1 MLPECFVFLLL
12 LNIRIVDSM
21 DIRNLL
27 FKDHSHIE
35 STTRSLEA
43 SSYNQPS
50 SIQNSYQDY
59 ISSASESTI
68 KIKNSDHYLIMALI
82 LSNFILIIIANFVLI
97 WKIYNFIGLKVNKR
111 RKINNKRKRKN
122 IVNNPHSDFFED
134 F

>member
-27 FKDHSHIE
+27 FKDHSRIE

-43 SSYNQPS
+43 SSYKQSS
-50 SIQNSYQDY
+50 SIQNSSQGY
-59 ISSASESTI
+59 ISSSSESTI
-68 KIKNSDHYLIMALI
+68 KIKNSDHLIMALI
-82 LSNFILIIIANFVLI
+82 LSNFILIIIAKFLLI
-97 WKIYNFIGLKVNKR
+97 RKIYKYIRLKVNKR
-111 RKINNKRKRKN
+111 RKINKKRKRKN